1 MKTSKRHFEINWPLI
16 IDQKLWNFAALKDA
30 LGNLDAGGGLSL
42 NMGGVIGEIF
52 GAMKVGTPIFYN
64 NNFVFPFTVDLKDFS
79 IG

>member
-1 MKTSKRHFEINWPLI
+1 
-16 IDQKLWNFAALKDA
+16 
-30 LGNLDAGGGLSL
+30 
-42 NMGGVIGEIF
+42 MGGVMGEIF